1 MRSLTDFLQWAVIIM
16 NGLSIILLQLQIN
29 RNR

>member
-1 MRSLTDFLQWAVIIM
+1 MQSLIDFLQWAVITI